1 MRKEAELV
9 AKNMRLSEENDELHK
24 KLRLVEHTNESK
36 FLSWE
41 GQAKPKKEGE

>member
-1 MRKEAELV
+1 MRTFRKRLREAMRKEAELV

-36 FLSWE
+36 FLS
-41 GQAKPKKEGE
+41 